1 VKRYAPMLA
10 TLTRRPFTDR
20 GWMFEP
26 KWDGIR
32 LLVESDGRDMTLRTR
47 SGRTIDHAAF
57 VEAPA
62 GHPVVLDGELVA
74 FDEQGVPR
82 FGLLQRGVG
91 SIAYMVFDILYD
103 GVEVIDEPL
112 EHRLDRLARL
122 TLPPPFVR
130 SEAIPTEGEALFSAA
145 ASNGLE
151 GIVAKRLGSRYRPG
165 VRSPDWLK
173 VAIKRTVR
181 AIVGGFT
188 RGEGSR
194 SSTFGALL
202 VGVPSE
208 AGLRWAG
215 AVGTGFD
222 EPSLIAIRDALDQ
235 MQSEQCPFENDTG
248 LPQDATWVVPSLVA
262 AVEYKE
268 WTTAGRLRAPS
279 FKGFTDEPADTWENE
294 GPTTPFS

>member
-10 TLTRRPFTDR
+10 TRMPRPFTDR
-20 GWMFEP
+20 SWMFEP

-32 LLVESDGRDMTLRTR
+32 LLVESDGSKMTLRTR
-47 SGRTIDHAAF
+47 SGRTMDHAAF
-57 VEAPA
+57 RETPA

-74 FDEQGVPR
+74 FDELGVPR
-82 FGLLQRGVG
+82 FGLLQRGAA

-103 GVEVIDEPL
+103 ETEVIDEPL
-112 EHRLDRLARL
+112 EDRLDRLARL
-122 TLPPPFVR
+122 ALPPPFIR

-145 ASNGLE
+145 ASSGLE

-165 VRSPDWLK
+165 ARSPDWLK
-173 VAIKRTVR
+173 ITVKHTVR
-181 AIVGGFT
+181 AVVGGFT

-222 EPSLIAIRDALDQ
+222 EASLAAIRDALEQ
-235 MQSEQCPFENDTG
+235 MRSERCPFEDDEE
-248 LPQDATWVVPSLVA
+248 LPRGATWVVPSLVA

-279 FKGFTDEPADTWENE
+279 FKGFTDEPADRWENE
-294 GPTTPFS
+294 GPTTPAS

>member
-10 TLTRRPFTDR
+10 TRTPRPFTDR

-32 LLVESDGRDMTLRTR
+32 LLVESNGSDMTLRTR
-47 SGRTIDHAAF
+47 SGRTIDHTAF
-57 VEAPA
+57 REPPA
-62 GHPVVLDGELVA
+62 RHPVVLDGELVA
-74 FDEQGVPR
+74 FDELGVPR

-103 GVEVIDEPL
+103 GTEVIDEPL
-112 EHRLDRLARL
+112 ENRLDRLARL
-122 TLPPPFVR
+122 TFPPPFVR
-130 SEAIPTEGEALFSAA
+130 SEAIPAEGEALFSAA
-145 ASNGLE
+145 GSNGLE

-173 VAIKRTVR
+173 ITIKHTVR

-188 RGEGSR
+188 SGGGSR

-202 VGVPSE
+202 VGVPSG
-208 AGLRWAG
+208 AGLRWVG

-222 EPSLIAIRDALDQ
+222 ETSLTAIREALDQ
-235 MQSEQCPFENDTG
+235 MRSPYCPFEDDEE
-248 LPQDATWVVPSLVA
+248 LPRDATWVVPSLVA

-294 GPTTPFS
+294 GPTKPAS

>member
-1 VKRYAPMLA
+1 MKHYAPMLA
-10 TLTRRPFTDR
+10 TRAVRPFTDR

-32 LLVESDGRDMTLRTR
+32 LLVESDGSDMTLRTR
-47 SGRTIDHAAF
+47 SGRKIEHAAF
-57 VEAPA
+57 REAPA
-62 GHPVVLDGELVA
+62 RHPVVLDGELVA
-74 FDEQGVPR
+74 FDELGVPR
-82 FGLLQRGVG
+82 FGLLQRGAA

-103 GVEVIDEPL
+103 GTEVIDEPL

-122 TLPPPFVR
+122 GLPSPFIR

-145 ASNGLE
+145 AANELE

-173 VAIKRTVR
+173 ITVKHTVR

-202 VGVPSE
+202 VGVPSGS
-208 AGLRWAG
+208 GLRWIG

-222 EPSLIAIRDALDQ
+222 EATLVAIRDALTQ
-235 MQSEQCPFENDTG
+235 MRSDRCPFEDDED
-248 LPQDATWVVPSLVA
+248 LPRDVTWVVPSLTA

-268 WTTAGRLRAPS
+268 WTSAGRLRAPS

-294 GPTTPFS
+294 GPTTPAS